1 MSNSSVN
8 LCVCL
13 STKSLRTVFVSLLK
27 LNVCLKDKSFLL
39 RMPIKKIKIAPG
51 PSSIKMAAFFSWQK
65 SRIISWKKWLP
76 NQLTSHVTWQD
87 GLPSTDKIEL
97 THRLQDSW
105 FIIADKKLIYQLTIW
120 LPYPW
125 SIKKKDASSAD
136 KMAFFSADKMAPSSV
151 DISSIVFFS
160 IQEMGYLIEND

>member
-125 SIKKKDASSAD
+125 SIKKRTPHQLTRWPSFQLTRWLPHQLTSAQLFSSQSR
-136 KMAFFSADKMAPSSV
+136 KWV
-151 DISSIVFFS
+151 IW
-160 IQEMGYLIEND
+160 